1 MVLKRA
7 EWSRQVKCHWHAGIP
22 SLMLPG
28 EWFSNLFWTVA
39 PNKKYV
45 LHHRPGHTCVGV
57 CVCGVYT
64 NETVFPWSNSSG
76 VCLLCPDTCCASRV
90 GWGSF
95 TYFLKAALLRSR
107 SHTIRFFHLKRTIR
121 WFLVIYGIVQ
131 PLPHPI
137 LGRFYHLEKNL
148 CTIKLSPPLPHPVF
162 PRSNQWP
169 PFCLQ
174 V

>member
-1 MVLKRA
+1 MCR
-7 EWSRQVKCHWHAGIP
+7 C
-22 SLMLPG
+22 
-28 EWFSNLFWTVA
+28 
-39 PNKKYV
+39 
-45 LHHRPGHTCVGV
+45 V

-76 VCLLCPDTCCASRV
+76 VRLLCPDTCCASWV

-95 TYFLKAALLRSR
+95 TYFLKTALLRSS

-137 LGRFYHLEKNL
+137 LGRFHHLEKNL

-162 PRSNQWP
+162 PGLISGHLSVCRFKHFLELGSHDLWSSVTCFL
-169 PFCLQ
+169 PFVERCK
-174 V
+174 VPAC